1 MHQKLNATEISK
13 ILFEF
18 DPMGTCCKEND
29 CFDEYDS
36 IARSIFQK
44 LANGQSEGEAVSE
57 TLIDWFEVYSIEPTS
72 LASIVRAMQT
82 ESHG

>member
-1 MHQKLNATEISK
+1 MRKELNATQISK

-36 IARSIFQK
+36 VAQSAFDK
-44 LANGQSEGEAVSE
+44 LSNGQPIGEAISE
-57 TLIDWFEVYSIEPTS
+57 TLMDWFEVESIEPQV
-72 LASIVRAMQT
+72 LANIVLALQA
-82 ESHG
+82 EN